1 MNLGGDLAF
10 SCNLTTIP
18 ESALLASL
26 RYHGTG
32 PCPASLVIITSA
44 PSHHPSGSSHPA
56 LCPDR
61 LLLLRLLF
69 ADAAGLSQLCKFF
82 YPPQLLF
89 LHALT
94 AGSNLRIKGQILLL
108 EHAQLNFFF

>member
-10 SCNLTTIP
+10 SCNLATIP

-32 PCPASLVIITSA
+32 PCPASLVIITS
-44 PSHHPSGSSHPA
+44 GSSHAA